1 MAIVFQI
8 VLGLSLLGSFIA
20 CYFCSKYWHWAH
32 VLLTE
37 TVFLLSLAF
46 LILAGEVFRIQNV
59 YGKQNQ
65 QTLAQIER
73 LEPQV
78 EALSFGTD
86 NSRVINE
93 LEGADVPIRMQPT
106 DNQEESGRM
115 QSVRDLNHKLGL
127 VTRTRGRVW
136 RDAEILNRDG
146 ETLTI
151 TLGIP
156 APNPHGIAKD
166 AILYVF
172 EQGEAAPYG
181 TDGPQYIG
189 EFRVV
194 SAADQQ
200 VQLQPASQFDDQ
212 AIARLG
218 NSRSPWILYENMP
231 VDQHPEGEMEILAD
245 ATEDDLKRLL
255 PGESLEEYVRHGKDI
270 RSDDD
275 DWHKTGYNADGELVK
290 PDDWDASTQFKY
302 RRTLRDYNLYF
313 QELSKRYTQMEAD
326 YNALS
331 EDNKQLEKAL
341 ASAKQVQAF
350 REQEQSK
357 LRNDLTGVSRDR
369 QAIEAHQSQVDTQ
382 LSNAKALLD
391 DLQTDNSRLAEE
403 LVPQAE

>member
-8 VLGLSLLGSFIA
+8 VLGLTVLGSFVA
-20 CYFCSKYWHWAH
+20 CFFCSKYWHWAH

-59 YGKQNQ
+59 YGQQNQ
-65 QTLAQIER
+65 KTLAQIER

-78 EALSFGTD
+78 EALRFGTD
-86 NSRVINE
+86 NQGVIGQ
-93 LEGADVPIRMQPT
+93 LEGAEVPVRMEQT
-106 DNQEESGRM
+106 GDEEESGRM
-115 QSVRDLNHKLGL
+115 QSVRDLDHQLGL

-136 RDAEILNRDG
+136 RDVETRALEEG
-146 ETLTI
+146 TLTI

-156 APNPHGIAKD
+156 APNPHGVAKD
-166 AILYVF
+166 SILYAF
-172 EQGEAAPYG
+172 EQGETTGYG
-181 TDGPQYIG
+181 EPGPQYVG

-194 SAADQQ
+194 NTAEDQI
-200 VQLQPASQFDDQ
+200 QLQPASQFDERAVQ
-212 AIARLG
+212 RLSK
-218 NSRSPWILYENMP
+218 SRSPWILYENMP
-231 VDQHPEGEMEILAD
+231 VDQHPEGELQILAG

-255 PGESLEEYVRHGKDI
+255 PPESLEEYVRHGGEI
-270 RSDDD
+270 RPGDD
-275 DWHKTGYNADGELVK
+275 DWHKTGYDTNGDLVK

-341 ASAKQVQAF
+341 TSAKKVQTF

-357 LRNDLTGVSRDR
+357 LRNDLAGVSRDR
-369 QAIEAHQSQVDTQ
+369 QAIEAHQAQVEMQ
-382 LSNAKALLD
+382 LTNAKALLD
-391 DLQTDNSRLAEE
+391 DLQADNSRLAES
-403 LVPQAE
+403 LAPSK